1 MTGEREPASGT
12 GRLTG
17 SQVLGML
24 TGSMEGPA
32 ARFRVSRPCYDKLR
46 RCPGWAGGGL
56 RYARVRRCDNG
67 YLKTYDEDGMLP
79 LWRWR
84 LYRCPKCQVIVLP
97 YMTRWLDWR
106 WVSYR
111 VARSWRELAYR
122 AQQWQEEARED
133 AAEFPSYW
141 QQRWPLPVRAALFPL
156 GFAVSSVAWFLTD
169 VADRLLPGAIDASAY
184 WYNRRARKDNR
195 KANEKPGN
203 EGENG
208 NQV

>member
-1 MTGEREPASGT
+1 MTGENEPASGT
-12 GRLTG
+12 GKLTG

-32 ARFRVSRPCYDKLR
+32 ARFRVSRPCY
-46 RCPGWAGGGL
+46 
-56 RYARVRRCDNG
+56 
-67 YLKTYDEDGMLP
+67 
-79 LWRWR
+79 
-84 LYRCPKCQVIVLP
+84 
-97 YMTRWLDWR
+97 
-106 WVSYR
+106 R

-122 AQQWQEEARED
+122 AQRWQEEARED
-133 AAEFPSYW
+133 AAKFPSYW

-156 GFAVSSVAWFLTD
+156 GFAFSSVAWFLTD

-195 KANEKPGN
+195 KANEEPGK